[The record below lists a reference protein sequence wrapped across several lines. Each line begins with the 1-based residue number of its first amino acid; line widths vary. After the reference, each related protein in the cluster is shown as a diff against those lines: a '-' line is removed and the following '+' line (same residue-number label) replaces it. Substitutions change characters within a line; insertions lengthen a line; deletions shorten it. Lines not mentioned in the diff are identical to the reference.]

1 MMASAQYDPEADA
14 LYVRLSEGS
23 AERQTYMGDFR
34 ILDYSKDGRVLGVE
48 FLCAREGIDLQD
60 IPFATRIERLI
71 GESGL
76 QFKIFA

>member
-1 MMASAQYDPEADA
+1 
-14 LYVRLSEGS
+14 
-23 AERQTYMGDFR
+23 MGDYR

-60 IPFATRIERLI
+60 LPFATRIERLI

-76 QFKIFA
+76 HFKIFA

>member
-1 MMASAQYDPEADA
+1 MASAHYDPEADA

-60 IPFATRIERLI
+60 LPFATRIERLI

>member
-1 MMASAQYDPEADA
+1 MASAQYDAEADA

-23 AERQTYMGDFR
+23 AERQTYMGDYR

-60 IPFATRIERLI
+60 LPFATRIEQLI
-71 GESGL
+71 GETGL